1 MSRTLSCVF
10 AGATAVVLA
19 SSPVFAATVPP
30 APAVPQPIHY
40 SLYDRAADPAT
51 AAIKAAVADATKRGF
66 VDKRDRAGL
75 QAFYAQTAYAPA
87 WTADGKLSDRALAL
101 IARLKQADADG
112 LDADVYQ
119 TPDLALGTV
128 NPASPQALAAADVL
142 LSQAIITYAHQA
154 HVGRL
159 DPGSVSLNISYNP
172 KLPDPVQV
180 LNNVAT
186 ADDPGAALASYNP
199 THPEFAALRDAL
211 AAARANALTAVK
223 LPIIPAGNIMR
234 LGLADPRVPLLRQR
248 IGAPDPTPD
257 PKTPTIAPD
266 PKKFDAALETA
277 VKAFQKDAG
286 LNPDGGVGPVT
297 LAALNAAADDHIN
310 LILAN
315 MERWRWMPEDMGAF
329 YVRVNIP
336 NYNLDVYKDGEVIWT
351 TRIVVGKVE
360 NQTPIFSDEIEYAD
374 VNPVWNV
381 PSSIAV
387 KEMLPAILANP
398 AVALAGYEVYYNANG
413 RFEPINPLRL
423 DWRRVDMTRIQIKQ
437 PPGEANA
444 LGSIKFMFPNDYSV
458 YLHDTPAKS
467 LFALDYR
474 AQSHGCMRVQD
485 PWGFA
490 DVLMTQEKG
499 LTTAQLKK
507 LVGGPETQVNFP
519 THIPVHIT
527 YFTAWVDSSGKLQVR
542 NDVYGHDATVEKGLG
557 LQTQAV

>member
-1 MSRTLSCVF
+1 MSRTHGCVL
-10 AGATAVVLA
+10 AAATAVVLA
-19 SSPVFAATVPP
+19 TSPLLAATATP
-30 APAVPQPIHY
+30 APTRPQPIHWT
-40 SLYDRAADPAT
+40 LYDRAVDPAT
-51 AAIKAAVADATKRGF
+51 AAVKAAVADAVKRGF
-66 VDKRDRAGL
+66 VDKRDRTGL
-75 QAFYAQTAYAPA
+75 QAFYAQTGYAPA

-101 IARLKQADADG
+101 IDRLKDADADG
-112 LDADVYQ
+112 LDAALFQ
-119 TPDLALGTV
+119 TPNVALGTV
-128 NPASPQALAAADVL
+128 DPASPQALAAADVM
-142 LSQAIITYAHQA
+142 LSQAIVTYAHQA
-154 HVGRL
+154 HAGRL
-159 DPGSVSLNISYNP
+159 DPMAVSLNISYQP
-172 KLPDPVQV
+172 HLPDPGAV
-180 LNNVAT
+180 LTKVSM
-186 ADDPGAALASYNP
+186 ADDPAAALASYNP
-199 THPEFAALRDAL
+199 NHPEFAALRDAL
-211 AAARANALTAVK
+211 ATARAAAETTAR
-223 LPIIPAGNIMR
+223 PPMIPPGNIMR
-234 LGLADPRVPLLRQR
+234 VGLTDPRVPLLRLR
-248 IGAPDPTPD
+248 MAVGVPAPDA
-257 PKTPTIAPD
+257 KTPTVAPD
-266 PKKFDAALETA
+266 PKKFDTALEAA
-277 VKAFQKDAG
+277 VKVFQKEAG
-286 LNPDGGVGPVT
+286 LNPDGGVGPAT
-297 LAALNAAADDHIN
+297 LAALNAAADDHVA

-329 YVRVNIP
+329 YVRVNVP
-336 NYNLDVYKDGEVIWT
+336 NYNLDVYKDGQVIWT

-398 AVALAGYEVYYNANG
+398 AVALAGYEVYYNAGG
-413 RFEPINPLRL
+413 RYERVNPLQI
-423 DWRRVDMTRIQIKQ
+423 DWRRVDMNRIQIKQ

-474 AQSHGCMRVQD
+474 AASHGCMRVQD

-507 LVGGPETQVNFP
+507 LVGGPEQQVSFP

-527 YFTAWVDSSGKLQVR
+527 YFTAWVDASGKLQVR

-557 LQTQAV
+557 LPTA